1 MNSSAWLEPD
11 QLLLD
16 RVRQTIRQA
25 EPEARLT
32 LFGSRARGEATPE
45 SDWDLL
51 IVLDGTVSPQRADA
65 VRHRL
70 YDLAL
75 DTDTVLSAIIYS
87 RERWES
93 PRYRA
98 TPLHAQ
104 VAADGVAL

>member
-1 MNSSAWLEPD
+1 MKGPILLAHE
-11 QLLLD
+11 QQLLD

-25 EPEARLT
+25 EPGARLT

-65 VRHRL
+65 MRHRL

-75 DTDTVLSAIIYS
+75 DTDTILSAIIYS

-98 TPLHAQ
+98 TRLHAQ

>member
-1 MNSSAWLEPD
+1 MKSPALLEHD
-11 QLLLD
+11 QVLLN
-16 RVRQTIRQA
+16 RVRQTIRQS
-25 EPEARLT
+25 EPEADLI
-32 LFGSRARGEATPE
+32 LFGSRARGDATPE

-51 IVLDGTVSPQRADA
+51 IVLDGVVSPQRADA

-98 TPLHAQ
+98 TPLHAR

>member
-1 MNSSAWLEPD
+1 MDSPVLLAHEQRLLE
-11 QLLLD
+11 
-16 RVRQTIRQA
+16 RVRQTVRQA
-25 EPEARLT
+25 EPDARLT
-32 LFGSRARGEATPE
+32 LFGSRARGDSTPE

-51 IVLDGTVSPQRADA
+51 IVIEGTVSPQRADA

-70 YDLAL
+70 YDLAF

-104 VAADGVAL
+104 VAADGIAL

>member
-1 MNSSAWLEPD
+1 MNSPILLAHE
-11 QLLLD
+11 QQLLD

-25 EPEARLT
+25 EPEAHLT

-51 IVLDGTVSPQRADA
+51 IVLDGEVDPQRADA

-98 TPLHAQ
+98 TSLHAQ
-104 VAADGVAL
+104 VAADGVVL

>member
-1 MNSSAWLEPD
+1 MSGAIVLGQE
-11 QLLLD
+11 QRLLD
-16 RVRQTIRQA
+16 RVRDAVRQA
-25 EPEARLT
+25 EPEARVV
-32 LFGSRARGEATPE
+32 LFGSRARGDATPE

-51 IVLDGTVSPQRADA
+51 IVLDGEVGPARADA

-104 VAADGVAL
+104 VEADGVPL

>member
-1 MNSSAWLEPD
+1 MSGAVVLG
-11 QLLLD
+11 QQQQLLD

-25 EPEARLT
+25 EPEARVI
-32 LFGSRARGEATPE
+32 LFGSRARGDATPE

-75 DTDTVLSAIIYS
+75 DTDTVFSAIIYS
-87 RERWES
+87 QEHWES

-98 TPLHAQ
+98 TPLHAR

>member
-1 MNSSAWLEPD
+1 MDSPV
-11 QLLLD
+11 LLAHEQRLIE
-16 RVRQTIRQA
+16 RVRQAVRQA
-25 EPEARLT
+25 EPDARLT
-32 LFGSRARGEATPE
+32 LFGSRARGHSTPE

-51 IVLDGTVSPQRADA
+51 IVLEGTVSPQRADA

-75 DTDTVLSAIIYS
+75 DTDTVLSAIICS

-93 PRYRA
+93 LRYRA

-104 VAADGVAL
+104 VAADGVVL